1 MSRVRAI
8 ARVTV
13 TLEITTHD
21 VWGPDCTV
29 GQIKKQ
35 ATEAAIGMVHRGIR
49 DPKIVG
55 EPKVVGVLTE
65 EIE

>member
-1 MSRVRAI
+1 MRVRAR
-8 ARVTV
+8 ARVAV
-13 TLEITTHD
+13 TLEIQTHD

-29 GQIKKQ
+29 GQIQKQ
-35 ATEAAIGMVHRGIR
+35 ATDAALGMIARGVR